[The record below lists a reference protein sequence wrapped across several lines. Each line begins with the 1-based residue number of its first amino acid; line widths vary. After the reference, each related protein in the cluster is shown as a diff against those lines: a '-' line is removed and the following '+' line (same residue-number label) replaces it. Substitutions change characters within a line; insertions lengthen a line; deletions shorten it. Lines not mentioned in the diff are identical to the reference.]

1 MNALL
6 KLKIFTLMTALAL
19 TGAAAQ
25 ADTIQDIIDGGGSVQ
40 VGNLVFSDFS
50 VEPMAFGSGISP
62 DASEISFQL
71 INNGAQAGIR
81 FSGPW
86 FAMGDGSMALSTIGF
101 KVSVSAQA
109 EAFYDIVGS
118 TLNMPSHPT
127 VGEGVVSVVENIHS
141 SDPDIQANTIA
152 YLENYHKPG
161 NDVLETDTS
170 TFGEYDE
177 LWVRKSIV
185 VAGGGDYD
193 IAQLGQVG
201 QLFTTQEVPEPGTLG
216 VMGIGALGMMLARK
230 RRRTSRSR

>member
-6 KLKIFTLMTALAL
+6 KTQTIAAIAVLALAGTL
-19 TGAAAQ
+19 AN

-50 VEPMAFGSGISP
+50 VEPMEVGNGISP
-62 DASEISFQL
+62 DAGEISYTL
-71 INNGAQAGIR
+71 LDMGGKVGIR

-86 FAMGDGSMALSTIGF
+86 FAMGDGNLALSTIGF
-101 KVSVSAQA
+101 KVNVAPA
-109 EAFYDIVGS
+109 DVDAYDIVGT

-127 VGEGVVSVVENIHS
+127 VGDGVVSIVENVHN
-141 SDPDIQANTIA
+141 SDPDIQSHSIA

-161 NDVLETDTS
+161 NDVLESDSS
-170 TFGEYDE
+170 TFGPEDA

-185 VAGGGDYD
+185 VAGGGDFD

-201 QLFTTQEVPEPGTLG
+201 QLFTVQEVPEPGTLG
-216 VMGIGALGMMLARK
+216 VMGIGALGMMIA
-230 RRRTSRSR
+230 RRRKARRTA